1 MSIKKVGNN
10 ISRVRK
16 NFEMVFSTKT
26 SFPALLVLLSIIVFV
41 KSQNCQQNC
50 RVVCDNERNNYQKPK
65 KKLLRGK
72 HGPRGP
78 KGEVR
83 PPGPAGLP
91 GRAGHHGDRGDKGD
105 RGIPGL
111 KGEIDSERLE
121 MMERKIEVL
130 EKFVESYYSKM
141 SFYSKLK
148 TYKFVWLFYLVVV

>member
-78 KGEVR
+78 KGEVG
-83 PPGPAGLP
+83 PPGPAGPP

-141 SFYSKLK
+141 SFIQN
-148 TYKFVWLFYLVVV
+148 